1 MEYLAFYEST
11 DESSVDDDENNQA
24 PPPPSSSGCHLL
36 LLGGDDDDGGEND
49 NPPTELHT
57 GRLLPPMQPWTTT
70 TTTSEAMTMNRI
82 PEDDDEYL
90 DFYLADDDDDD
101 DDDEDSQQQLLLEMS
116 MVTDLLQHGDV
127 SFPYSHN
134 NNQPEGEE
142 EDDNDDDGSS
152 SVQDRVRALVLQ
164 HIKHALKQQHA
175 DAAAAAAATTTTTT
189 PPPLMRTYAR
199 LDANQQPVPVTSA
212 LKFAA
217 SSTSKPNPLY
227 VRTLVVIVAAYQLIR
242 SNSTR
247 TIRDLYYLLKTL
259 APVDCIKALA
269 SSATVE
275 SDARLSDR
283 IRECFLKPSSSSS
296 SNNNNNSSS
305 NLEAAAASPPPPP
318 SRLFPKVDSVFS
330 AVKSACALLKCD
342 RMDLHLGCSSKGSYA
357 GCLVVDNAR
366 GAKLDGTTTGKDGFH
381 IPGDI
386 SEIAEMKVTCNSQ
399 FVIIVEKDAVFQ
411 QLVEQRVW
419 ERIEGGCV
427 VVTARGMP
435 DLATRAFCCHLRAE
449 MDACMP
455 ANAVVFLGLVD
466 WNPAGLAIAMTY
478 KYGGVHGGRGNEPP
492 PQTTTPQNER
502 DEQHGQEEM
511 KELTNEEEIMMA
523 TKKPRGCDDDDDDD
537 DDDDEEDYSEPK
549 RRRVG
554 AGAGEGETRSVPMYS
569 PWGEDETR
577 VIIDYLQ
584 RKGMHH
590 GCWASISKELGT
602 DPTEGKPVRT
612 GVQVK
617 DRWRNLCIAADRVR
631 TDTKKMR
638 LPVAED
644 ILVSVRSIRTL
655 ANGKTPRQVGK
666 LDDGTPKD
674 ADRRKVC
681 AVFRVCPE
689 SARYAL
695 GSNFK
700 LLGLRECHLDQLQ
713 ADADYAAAMDAAAF
727 GTTSAVPSTTAI
739 AFQPLTAKDEAMLC
753 TIVDGAWLVA
763 LPENYT
769 ILSEAKAMRRRNGK
783 AELEVVPDLA
793 TFVASEVENGEY
805 DDY

>member
-11 DESSVDDDENNQA
+11 DESSVDDDEN
-24 PPPPSSSGCHLL
+24 
-36 LLGGDDDDGGEND
+36 
-49 NPPTELHT
+49 
-57 GRLLPPMQPWTTT
+57 
-70 TTTSEAMTMNRI
+70 
-82 PEDDDEYL
+82 L

-101 DDDEDSQQQLLLEMS
+101 DDEEEDSQQQLLLEMS
-116 MVTDLLQHGDV
+116 MDTDLLQHGDV

-152 SVQDRVRALVLQ
+152 SVQKRVRALVLE
-164 HIKHALKQQHA
+164 HLKHALKQHPA
-175 DAAAAAAATTTTTT
+175 DAAAAATTTTTT
-189 PPPLMRTYAR
+189 PPPLMRTFAR

-217 SSTSKPNPLY
+217 SSTLKPNPLY
-227 VRTLVVIVAAYQLIR
+227 VRTLVVMVEACNLIR
-242 SNSTR
+242 SNSKR
-247 TIRDLYYLLKTL
+247 TIRNLYYQLKPH

-269 SSATVE
+269 SSATVK

-318 SRLFPKVDSVFS
+318 SRLFPESRSVTF
-330 AVKSACALLKCD
+330 AVKSACALLKCR
-342 RMDLHLGCSSKGSYA
+342 RMDLRLCCSPKGSYA
-357 GCLVVDNAR
+357 GCLVVRTAR
-366 GAKLDGTTTGKDGFH
+366 GAHLDGMTTGNGGIL

-386 SEIAEMKVTCNSQ
+386 SEIAEMKVTCNCKL
-399 FVIIVEKDAVFQ
+399 VIIVEKDAVFQ
-411 QLVEQRVW
+411 KLVEQRVW
-419 ERIEGGCV
+419 DRIEGGCV

-449 MDACMP
+449 MGACRAGNLLMDGDDKAVDYFA
-455 ANAVVFLGLVD
+455 ANGGVFLGLMD

-478 KYGGVHGGRGNEPP
+478 KYGGVHNGRGNEPP

-537 DDDDEEDYSEPK
+537 DDDEEEENKPK
-549 RRRVG
+549 RRKVG
-554 AGAGEGETRSVPMYS
+554 AGAGEGEARSVPMYS

-584 RKGMHH
+584 RKGMNN

-617 DRWRNLCIAADRVR
+617 DRWRNLCIAADR

-638 LPVAED
+638 NPVAED

-655 ANGKTPRQVGK
+655 ANGKTPRQAGK
-666 LDDGTPKD
+666 LDDGTS
-674 ADRRKVC
+674 VC
-681 AVFRVCPE
+681 AE

-739 AFQPLTAKDEAMLC
+739 AFQPLTERDEAMLH
-753 TIVDGAWLVA
+753 TFIENAWLVA
-763 LPENYT
+763 LRENTT

-783 AELEVVPDLA
+783 AELEVVPDLV
-793 TFVASEVENGEY
+793 TFVASEVEYGEY

>member
-1 MEYLAFYEST
+1 MTISALTSAEMDVVVSRG
-11 DESSVDDDENNQA
+11 DRDDLRDGNDNNNNNNNQQQP
-24 PPPPSSSGCHLL
+24 PPPPSFSGRHLL

-49 NPPTELHT
+49 NPPTEHHT
-57 GRLLPPMQPWTTT
+57 GRLLPPTQPWTTT

-296 SNNNNNSSS
+296 SNNNNNNSS

-318 SRLFPKVDSVFS
+318 SPLFPKVDSVTS
-330 AVKSACALLKCD
+330 AVKSACALLKCR
-342 RMDLHLGCSSKGSYA
+342 RMDLHLCCSSKGSYA
-357 GCLVVDNAR
+357 GCLVVHTAR
-366 GAKLDGTTTGKDGFH
+366 GAQLDGMTTGKGGIP

-435 DLATRAFCCHLRAE
+435 DLATRAFCFHLRAE
-449 MDACMP
+449 MGACMAESLLMDSDEKAVDYFA

-523 TKKPRGCDDDDDDD
+523 TKKLRGCDDDDDDEDAALHQRMSLVHQLTARLQQIAINTEPTVPAISCYD
-537 DDDDEEDYSEPK
+537 DDDDCGGEEDGGPCIPPPPPSRSTLPLPPSPPPSPAKMLPHDDDDAEIVKNSNVKK
-549 RRRVG
+549 RCRPRGGGGGDGG
-554 AGAGEGETRSVPMYS
+554 AT
-569 PWGEDETR
+569 TTT
-577 VIIDYLQ
+577 Q
-584 RKGMHH
+584 
-590 GCWASISKELGT
+590 
-602 DPTEGKPVRT
+602 
-612 GVQVK
+612 
-617 DRWRNLCIAADRVR
+617 
-631 TDTKKMR
+631 
-638 LPVAED
+638 
-644 ILVSVRSIRTL
+644 
-655 ANGKTPRQVGK
+655 
-666 LDDGTPKD
+666 
-674 ADRRKVC
+674 
-681 AVFRVCPE
+681 E

-793 TFVASEVENGEY
+793 TFVASEVEYGEY